1 MMQRGT
7 DPAETFKTMAEESD
21 VSKPTLPLEDTEDTE
36 DGSIGSSGDNGI
48 KTRLRFSPDEDTS
61 STQEHDTT
69 SEVPTLHRVP
79 EDSLSYRATAE
90 TAEQL
95 SAQAPH
101 TPLHSDQEREL
112 KDVSNENRL
121 NSNEPSVNNTEE
133 KENVAADIAQE
144 EEENTSGQK
153 GLNDSSVTA
162 SKHSH
167 TEDNDAEVARRARE
181 QGYVSVV
188 FPGTVTQEGCCRFVS
203 EILKCILYQRQQLPM
218 TYDQLVYSQKK
229 QQASMQDKDTV
240 IRRPVQTVDMDWRKC
255 QQTLQDL
262 EELLQ
267 QLEVL
272 FSLSRVPRVLLL
284 MGGSLILPKELY
296 EINLEGLVSA
306 GGDHSLRVS
315 SCLRQLFRTLFV
327 ADLLSDTRPVR
338 LMPTTVLVL
347 AHRDCGVGWF
357 RPKLQFKVPTRVR
370 NQIIALSTDPSKDTG
385 AEGSDWQDYVWF
397 QAPMMIKGISNSTKT
412 GSK

>member
-1 MMQRGT
+1 MMQCGT
-7 DPAETFKTMAEESD
+7 DPAESFKTMAEESD
-21 VSKPTLPLEDTEDTE
+21 ASRQTLRCEDTEDA
-36 DGSIGSSGDNGI
+36 SIVSSGDNGI
-48 KTRLRFSPDEDTS
+48 KKRLRFSPDKDTN
-61 STQEHDTT
+61 STPQEPDTT
-69 SEVPTLHRVP
+69 SGVPTLHRVP
-79 EDSLSYRATAE
+79 EDSLSYRAATE
-90 TAEQL
+90 TA
-95 SAQAPH
+95 
-101 TPLHSDQEREL
+101 DQQGHEREG
-112 KDVSNENRL
+112 KDVSRL

-133 KENVAADIAQE
+133 KENIAADIAQE

-240 IRRPVQTVDMDWRKC
+240 IRRPVQTADMDWRKC

-296 EINLEGLVSA
+296 EINLEGLVLA
-306 GGDHSLRVS
+306 GGDQCLRVS

-338 LMPTTVLVL
+338 LMPTTILVL

-370 NQIIALSTDPSKDTG
+370 NQIIALSTDPSKDTR

-397 QAPMMIKGISNSTKT
+397 QAPMMVKGFSNSTKS